1 MDDDQQQFDKDDY
14 TGLDGQ
20 NGENFEQQENTE
32 QAVEDGGDQAME
44 TGGDQAEEDG
54 NEDDRYSVTALFC
67 DIFAVV
73 TCVIV
78 VLCAFEVLC
87 NPEFVVELGRLYDFI
102 VWNAGC
108 KTRWPTTCYDLISS
122 SPFGSFHSR

>member
-20 NGENFEQQENTE
+20 NGENFEQPENTE

-54 NEDDRYSVTALFC
+54 NEDDRYSLSVLVC
-67 DIFAVV
+67 DIFALFTILVE
-73 TCVIV
+73 ILFAF
-78 VLCAFEVLC
+78 VLL
-87 NPEFVVELGRLYDFI
+87 
-102 VWNAGC
+102 
-108 KTRWPTTCYDLISS
+108 
-122 SPFGSFHSR
+122 